1 MLNCHWSTNGSFCF
15 PRGLDKIS
23 ADLDRV
29 RKKKCEVATLATYMS
44 FLIRMWQEPH
54 PHPPETDSD
63 WHSKVEHIQSSR
75 QWTFGTLEELQDFLQ
90 QVSENPELLTHCDT

>member
-1 MLNCHWSTNGSFCF
+1 
-15 PRGLDKIS
+15 
-23 ADLDRV
+23 
-29 RKKKCEVATLATYMS
+29 
-44 FLIRMWQEPH
+44 MWQEPH